1 MIANAS
7 ETDNERFQRLEAKQE
22 ELSLNLQNALKRM
35 DIQAS
40 IIEAQQ
46 EEILKLKRNYR
57 LVFNYIIPTL
67 HKRYAQT
74 LFKNYFSPKL

>member
-1 MIANAS
+1 MVANAS

-46 EEILKLKRNYR
+46 EEILKLKGNYR
-57 LVFNYIIPTL
+57 LVFNSIIPNL

-74 LFKNYFSPKL
+74 LF